1 MCLSRFRWPT
11 LILGIAVCL
20 LPRANSAACA
30 APPDVAALYAR
41 IADLENRLSEAER
54 ALDDLKHGTGVPSTQ
69 PITQLGPIAPHD
81 LLRISVEE
89 LASAGVT
96 TVLEQRVQD
105 DGKIGVPLLGAVSV
119 GGLTVGKAEET
130 IARLFRDRS
139 FIPNA
144 GITVERAQ
152 AGADNVVRTGPL
164 ATGDFLRVRVLELL
178 GPGRESVKNVQVD
191 ERGEVHPPHL
201 KGVKVAG
208 LTEAAAAD
216 AITRAY
222 AEAQL
227 VQNAPVSVLRTG
239 PMAAASK

>member
-139 FIPNA
+139 FIANA

-178 GPGRESVKNVQVD
+178 KNVQVD